1 MNMKKEYI
9 KPALTLIDMNA
20 ESVIA
25 LSVQHGEEV
34 TGTGEGWE
42 MLGREE
48 EDMGGSWDAEW

>member
-20 ESVIA
+20 EAVIA
-25 LSVQHGEEV
+25 LSVQNGEEV
-34 TGTGEGWE
+34 TGTGDGWT
-42 MLGREE
+42 MLDREE